1 MISGHVPQFETSVI
15 ENVATVPVFLAK
27 PRAKLLIVQKLDN
40 KQLLFELV
48 RAMEMISEHAV

>member
-1 MISGHVPQFETSVI
+1 VIFGHVPQFETGVI
-15 ENVATVPVFLAK
+15 ENEATVPVF
-27 PRAKLLIVQKLDN
+27 VQRLD